1 MKSSMIEFCISLA
14 TVLAIT
20 LSSAGTAAAQNNTE
34 FGTGA
39 LASPSS
45 PNLADSAFGFFA
57 LNSPTS
63 GLDNTAIGASALQS
77 NTTGS
82 DNTAS
87 GRNALSSNT
96 DGANNTATGFNA
108 LSSNTDG
115 ANNTAT
121 GI

>member
-1 MKSSMIEFCISLA
+1 MKRSIIEFCISLA
-14 TVLAIT
+14 IVLAIT
-20 LSSAGTAAAQNNTE
+20 LSSAGTAAAQNTN

-45 PNLADSAFGFFA
+45 PNLFDSAFGFDA

-77 NTTGS
+77 NTDGT

-87 GRNALSSNT
+87 GVDALFSNT
-96 DGANNTATGFNA
+96 TGQ
-108 LSSNTDG
+108 L
-115 ANNTAT
+115 
-121 GI
+121 